1 MEGILVLVRHGE
13 SEWNALNKWTG
24 WTDVGLS
31 EKGKE
36 EAKHAATL
44 VKDISFQKAFTSTLK
59 RAQQTLE
66 LMLSEL
72 GLTAIP
78 VVKDHALDERNYG
91 VFTGKNK
98 LEVKSQLGEE
108 EFLKLRRG
116 WDYPIAQGE
125 SLKDV
130 YTRVVPYYEQT
141 ILPLVKNGEHVL
153 VAAHGNSLRA
163 LMKYL
168 EHIADADI
176 ANVEL
181 ATGQVIVYHIDAL
194 GNVVNKEVRSQQSS
208 HAI

>member
-36 EAKHAATL
+36 EAKHAAIL

-98 LEVKSQLGEE
+98 LEIKSQLGEE

-168 EHIADADI
+168 ELKNAKTMRYQ
-176 ANVEL
+176 N
-181 ATGQVIVYHIDAL
+181 TNQAL
-194 GNVVNKEVRSQQSS
+194 VSGSLDSKDVTSYVFASFTK
-208 HAI
+208 